1 MNKAPRIII
10 PLVIVALIVGI
21 VIWRI
26 RTADKGPSNTIVG
39 NGVVEATEVDVSSQ
53 VGGKITIL
61 LVHEGDNVIAGQLIA
76 TLDGGVQEGQVQQ
89 ATGAVSGAQANKR
102 QADIGTRAEEL
113 RRFEATL
120 EAAQAAQHTA
130 AAQVDAAA
138 QQHNQ
143 TVAQLQLVEAGPRE
157 EDIAGLRAQVAQA
170 QAALDNAKDD
180 LTRVKFLNDNGAVSD
195 KTLVQAQTV
204 VEADTQQ
211 VAAAQSRLDAALN
224 GARPEELT
232 GARAAVAAAKAQV
245 TAATRVREQAAA
257 QVKAAQAALD
267 EARNGTTQETKDL
280 ADAQVAQAKG
290 ALKSATEVQG
300 QTRIIAPCDGRVT
313 LRNVEPGELVTPGQ
327 PIIRIA
333 DLKHVWTRVYVQ
345 ETMIGKLKL
354 GQHATVVTDSF
365 GKKVFTG
372 TVSEIAETPEFT
384 PKNVQTKEE
393 RVKLVFGI
401 KIALDN
407 PDQELKPGMPADAS
421 IMIKE

>member
-1 MNKAPRIII
+1 MNNAPRIII
-10 PLVIVALIVGI
+10 ALVIIALIVGVI
-21 VIWRI
+21 IWRV
-26 RTADKGPSNTIVG
+26 RSADKGPADIIEG
-39 NGVVEATEVDVSSQ
+39 NGVVEATEVDVASQ
-53 VGGKITIL
+53 VGGKISTL
-61 LVHEGDNVIAGQLIA
+61 LVHEGDSVTAGQLIA

-89 ATGAVSGAQANKR
+89 AAGAVSGAQANKR

-113 RRFEATL
+113 RRFAATL
-120 EAAQAAQHTA
+120 EGAQAAQRTA
-130 AAQVDAAA
+130 EAQVEAAT

-143 TVAQLQLVEAGPRE
+143 VEAQLQLVEAGPRE

-180 LTRVKFLNDNGAVSD
+180 LNRVKMLNDNGAVSD
-195 KTLVQAQTV
+195 KTLVQVQKV

-211 VAAAQSRLDAALN
+211 VAAAQSRLNAALN
-224 GARPEELT
+224 GARPEELA
-232 GARAAVAAAKAQV
+232 GARAAVAAASAQV

-257 QVKAAQAALD
+257 QMKAAQAVQD
-267 EARNGTTQETKDL
+267 QARNGTTQETKDL

-300 QTRIIAPCDGRVT
+300 QTRIIAPCDGKVT

-333 DLKHVWTRVYVQ
+333 DLKHVWTRVYVP
-345 ETMIGKLKL
+345 ETKIGQLKL

-365 GKKVFTG
+365 ANKKFTG

-407 PDQELKPGMPADAS
+407 PNQELKPGMPADAS